1 MEYPTKGELK
11 VSCARGGKATSGRL
25 TRVREAAGDTD
36 GETMSDAEIA
46 KRLTERLGAH
56 VSVEVAKKRVTR
68 ERERVN
74 RTGKPVLWTGLDRA

>member
-1 MEYPTKGELK
+1 
-11 VSCARGGKATSGRL
+11 
-25 TRVREAAGDTD
+25 
-36 GETMSDAEIA
+36 MSDAEIA